1 MFISSDKRPRV
12 LFYLL
17 PEIQENALPALS
29 ESHWEF
35 PITAQQRYDESKRV
49 PIGRQPLSRRSFP
62 GSAIYPTDKPSSKR
76 KPAKEAFGND
86 FTYHNKV

>member
-1 MFISSDKRPRV
+1 W
-12 LFYLL
+12 
-17 PEIQENALPALS
+17 EIP
-29 ESHWEF
+29 F
-35 PITAQQRYDESKRV
+35 TAQQRYDESKRL

-86 FTYHNKV
+86 FTYYNGKV

>member
-1 MFISSDKRPRV
+1 MFIGIDNRSRD

-17 PEIQENALPALS
+17 PEIQENALPPVS

-35 PITAQQRYDESKRV
+35 PVTAQQRYDESKRV

-62 GSAIYPTDKPSSKR
+62 GGAIYPTDKPSSKR
-76 KPAKEAFGND
+76 KPAKEALGND
-86 FTYHNKV
+86 FTYYKV